1 MKRERVCGRA
11 RRLGVAGP
19 ALAFAAGGLLA
30 LASSRAP
37 AATPS
42 ARAAGVLNI
51 DDTGHLHLLNAS
63 GSVFLEEG
71 SVSGTLPGTVKVRL
85 VVGGSVTASFTIQA
99 RGGGSITGS
108 GSAVLHSTKRYSSFA
123 GSLAVNRGTGG
134 YTHAHGSGKLS
145 GVIDRLTHA
154 LTVQTVGELHY

>member
-1 MKRERVCGRA
+1 MNRGQVSCAARA
-11 RRLGVAGP
+11 GAVGGVL
-19 ALAFAAGGLLA
+19 ALAGGLLA
-30 LASSRAP
+30 IATSRAP
-37 AATPS
+37 AAPAVRT
-42 ARAAGVLNI
+42 ARVLSI

-71 SVSGTLPGTVKVRL
+71 SVSGSLPGRVKVRL

-99 RGGGSITGS
+99 RGGSITGS

-123 GSLAVNRGTGG
+123 GSLAVGHGTGS
-134 YTHAHGSGKLS
+134 YTHVNGSGKLS

-154 LTVQTVGELHY
+154 LTVQTIGQLHY